1 MSNGFSKEEVVAFE
15 NILEGFEDQLVLSR
29 HVSVYNT
36 DQTMMERANDT
47 IWRPQPYIAQ
57 SHDGTDAT
65 ANFDDATQLSV
76 PATIGFAKHSTAIMT
91 ATELR
96 DSLQE
101 NRLGQAA
108 KIKLASDVNLS
119 LMNVAALQG
128 TLVVKRTVAASGFDD
143 VALCEAIMNEQGV
156 QGNDRYLALST
167 RDYNGMAS
175 NLQAVTR
182 SFGNAKSDKAYEKA
196 YVGPV
201 ASFDTY
207 KLDYAVRQAA
217 AAGGAGLTI
226 STLDAATNYYVP
238 RATSTAATG
247 ETNNVDN
254 RFQTITVSSTT
265 NVAAGDCFT
274 VAALNAVHHIT
285 KGDTGQLKTF
295 RVISVPSATT
305 LVISP
310 PMITNQVS
318 TDATT
323 VYQNCVINTKSATS
337 AIVFLNTV
345 ATTVNP
351 FWHKDALEIL
361 PGRYVAPEN
370 AGAQIMHGSTENGIQ
385 LMMTKFFDGNT
396 LKTKFRWDVRWGVV
410 NKQPEMTGII
420 LFNQT

>member
-1 MSNGFSKEEVVAFE
+1 MSNGFNKEEIVAFE
-15 NILEGFEDQLVLSR
+15 NVLEGFDDELILSR
-29 HVSVYNT
+29 NVSKYTT
-36 DQTMMERANDT
+36 DQTMMERTNDV

-57 SHDGTDAT
+57 SHDGTDAS
-65 ANFDDATQLSV
+65 ANWDEATQLAV
-76 PATIGFAKHSTAIMT
+76 PATIGYAKHSTAILT
-91 ATELR
+91 ALELR
-96 DSLQE
+96 DELQE
-101 NRLGQAA
+101 GRLGQAA
-108 KIKLASDVNLS
+108 RQKLASDINVS
-119 LMNVAALQG
+119 IMNVAALQG

-143 VALCEAIMNEQGV
+143 VALCESIFNEQGIK
-156 QGNDRYLALST
+156 GGDRKLALGT

-175 NLQAVTR
+175 NLQATTR
-182 SFGNAKSDKAYEKA
+182 SFGNAKSDKAYENA
-196 YVGPV
+196 YVGRV

-238 RATSTAATG
+238 RATVTAATG

-310 PMITNQVS
+310 PMITNQVA
-318 TDATT
+318 TDATIT
-323 VYQNCVINTKSATS
+323 YQNCVINTKSATS

-361 PGRYVAPEN
+361 PGRYAVPTN
-370 AGAQIMHGSTENGIQ
+370 AGAAVMRGTTENG
-385 LMMTKFFDGNT
+385 LELVMTKFFDIDT

-410 NKQPEMTGII
+410 NKQPEMTGIM